1 MRISKAFT
9 GAEVQDLNVFGSESG
24 SVDVV
29 KTKMPME
36 EKVEVGDRVRRRAVF
51 AKSDEEMLGG
61 DESDEEEVMHYQEE
75 GDSEEDE
82 ENEDGEE
89 EESEEDEEES
99 EEENENGK
107 EENEEEEEEMNEN
120 EEGEEEETIKQ
131 DNDDEMLME
140 EESEENETPTAQQPD
155 VTHESDLRWKENLF
169 YRGEEELTRRR
180 VFSNNLMQLVYGEGD
195 LQDEETD
202 MVVPEEEVS
211 DDEFFHPK
219 QTSPMELNEAAKK
232 NRLMD
237 TLDSEKL
244 DIYSCC

>member
-1 MRISKAFT
+1 
-9 GAEVQDLNVFGSESG
+9 
-24 SVDVV
+24 
-29 KTKMPME
+29 
-36 EKVEVGDRVRRRAVF
+36 
-51 AKSDEEMLGG
+51 MLGG

-131 DNDDEMLME
+131 DNDEMLME

-244 DIYSCC
+244 DIYPAVKHDWNDESFVTKFKNHFVTGVWGDQLSSESEEE